1 MADITKEIKDFQS
14 AIYGKDVRKSM
25 VSLAQKINEETE
37 GATGTVASYEQAETN
52 RVNAEIQ
59 RDANEKKRVS
69 EFANLKK
76 ESESATLAANNVT
89 ETVQKKLDN
98 GEFVGPQGIQGKQ
111 GEPFQV
117 AKVYESIAAMNNG
130 YATDGVKVGQFVVIN
145 TGNVEDEDNAK
156 LFLKGITAYDFITD
170 MSGAQGIQGPQGPQG
185 IQGKQGKQGEPG
197 TVENIE
203 QYPVTYTEPE
213 SDDVPAS
220 GGTLGGIVGWVV
232 KKIKSL
238 TSSVTQLNSKTSLV
252 YRTNDVKLSSY
263 ISDKSSGLYTEMGN
277 MGIFGGFILL
287 KAGTYKNTDVLFTL
301 PSRKS
306 PNGIYF
312 MAGASSNA
320 YIMKINGGT
329 GNVVFNS
336 TTTTFSTDTYLFLS
350 AAFKIN

>member
-37 GATGTVASYEQAETN
+37 EATGTVARYEQAETN
-52 RVNAEIQ
+52 RVNAETQ

-76 ESESATLAANNVT
+76 ESESATLAANNVA

-98 GEFVGPQGIQGKQ
+98 GEFVGPQGVQGKQ

-117 AKVYESIAAMNNG
+117 AKVYESISAMNDG

-156 LFLKGITAYDFITD
+156 LFLKGTTAYGFITD

-185 IQGKQGKQGEPG
+185 IQGKQGEQGKQGM
-197 TVENIE
+197 VENIE
-203 QYPVTYTEPE
+203 QYPVAYTE
-213 SDDVPAS
+213 SDDVPTS

-252 YRTNDVKLSSY
+252 YRTNDVILSSY

-287 KAGTYKNTDVLFTL
+287 KAGTYTYADALFTL

-306 PNGIYF
+306 PDGTYF
-312 MAGASSNA
+312 IASDNSDA
-320 YIMKINGGT
+320 YVMKIKGGT
-329 GNVVFNS
+329 GDVIFNS
-336 TTTTFSTDTYLFLS
+336 PATFSKNTYLFLS